1 MRNDTRSRSFQAKN
15 HIMNSGRSKYL
26 FTKKTARNRT
36 HLFMDEDREKR
47 FEIRPPAKKESGTS
61 TKIVG
66 AMNATSETQDSEVK
80 KIVEIC

>member
-1 MRNDTRSRSFQAKN
+1 
-15 HIMNSGRSKYL
+15 
-26 FTKKTARNRT
+26 
-36 HLFMDEDREKR
+36 MDEDREKR